1 MNLHIVIGTPMY
13 GGMCSSE
20 YVQSINAL
28 TTSLTKSG
36 FESSTIF
43 LGNESLIQRGRN
55 TIAWHFLNNPQ
66 ATHLLFVDA
75 DIKFRVEDIA
85 RMVQSDKPII
95 TAPVCMKAINW
106 GNITDAIK
114 NGREDPWNFTGF
126 YNINYLKD
134 HKPKVDEPFQIR
146 HGGCGIM
153 LIQRKVFEELTDK
166 VPQYVNDMYNST
178 EIMNN
183 PMYIKEFFD
192 TSIDEETGRLF
203 SEDYHF
209 CMIARKQGMKVYAA
223 PWVHLAHMGSYLF
236 EGRLLENAE

>member
-153 LIQRKVFEELTDK
+153 LIQRKVFEELIPHTDYYMGSNSVPTDAK
-166 VPQYVNDMYNST
+166 VYD
-178 EIMNN
+178 
-183 PMYIKEFFD
+183 FFRV
-192 TSIDEETGRLF
+192 ENQNHELL
-203 SEDYHF
+203 SEDYYF
-209 CMIARKQGMKVYAA
+209 CESYRRIGGSTWLA
-223 PWVHLAHMGSYLF
+223 PWCQTWHFGSYIF
-236 EGRLLENAE
+236 GGNYAQTISGNI